1 MFVNTLQRKKQAG
14 QKLTMLTAYDA
25 PTAAM
30 LVTAGIDV
38 ILVGDS
44 VGNVVAGYPDTL
56 PVRMED
62 MCYHTASVLR
72 GAPGALVI
80 ADMPFL
86 SYQASVSDAIYNAG
100 QFLKL
105 GAKGV
110 KLETSAIH
118 IDLVKTL
125 VAQGIP
131 VLGHVGLTPQ
141 SVNQLGGYKV
151 QGRSEA
157 QAQDIFDLCIQL
169 ETAGC
174 FGIVLE
180 LVGTSLAQKITSQLT
195 IPTFGI
201 GAGVHCDGQVLVT
214 ADLLGMWP
222 QAPKKFVKPYAQIY
236 PQMLDA
242 IERFKRDV
250 DASQFPDSEHS
261 FL

>member
-1 MFVNTLQRKKQAG
+1 MFVNTLQRKKQDG
-14 QKLTMLTAYDA
+14 KKLTMLTAYDA

-44 VGNVVAGYPDTL
+44 VGNVMAGYSDTL

-62 MCYHTASVLR
+62 MLYHTSAVLR

-86 SYQASVSDAIYNAG
+86 SYQTSISDAIYNAG

-118 IDLVKTL
+118 LDVVRTL

-151 QGRSEA
+151 QGKSET
-157 QAQDIFDLCIQL
+157 QAQDILDLCIHL
-169 ETAGC
+169 EDAGC

-180 LVGTSLAQKITSQLT
+180 LVGTQLAKRITSKLT

-201 GAGVHCDGQVLVT
+201 GAGLYCDGQVLVT
-214 ADLLGMWP
+214 ADLLGMSP
-222 QAPKKFVKPYAQIY
+222 QPPKKFVKPYAQIY
-236 PQMLDA
+236 PQMLEA
-242 IERFKRDV
+242 IGRFKTEV
-250 DASQFPDSEHS
+250 ETSQFPDSDHS